1 MITDRKSLKEYI
13 KADNEYFMSYSA
25 KTRMRLRITHDHLCV
40 IKKFMFYLRMEEYY
54 HNKKG
59 YCSRFLEFLYA
70 RMKNR
75 IVNKLGFYIRPN
87 SLGKGVTIFHHGT
100 INVHGNARLGEKCKL
115 HGDNCIGNN
124 GITNDV
130 PTIGN
135 NVDIGFG
142 AKIIGGIKI
151 ADNVKIGAGA
161 IVVKDC
167 LHNGATLVGIPA
179 HEIKNK

>member
-13 KADNEYFMSYSA
+13 EADNEYFMSYSA
-25 KTRMRLRITHDHLCV
+25 KTRMRLHITHDHLCV
-40 IKKFMFYLRMEEYY
+40 IKKFMYYLRMEEY
-54 HNKKG
+54 
-59 YCSRFLEFLYA
+59 
-70 RMKNR
+70 
-75 IVNKLGFYIRPN
+75 NKLGFYIRPN

-100 INVHGNARLGEKCKL
+100 IIVHGNARLGENCKL

-130 PTIGN
+130 PMIGN

-179 HEIKNK
+179 REIKN